1 MKSNDVTS
9 SRKIEFSNNG
19 VSDSLTGAPSPKLF
33 IDNLTRE
40 ISKSKRKPQSISI
53 ITVKLLPAS
62 ALTKK
67 KVKLNLESE
76 VTEFEKDL
84 LAMSKTI
91 KSNMRSS
98 DFYSRLAE
106 NGFWLCIQGDLS
118 ETEKTVLRMG
128 SKISESRVRPIIGK
142 RIDFAIYEWN
152 SAQDVNAMIKEI
164 DLKYFV

>member
-1 MKSNDVTS
+1 MKPTVVNSK
-9 SRKIEFSNNG
+9 RKIEFSNNG
-19 VSDSLTGAPSPKLF
+19 MSDSLTGVPAPKLF
-33 IDNLTRE
+33 LDNITRE
-40 ISKSKRKPQSISI
+40 ISKSKRKPQAISI
-53 ITVKLLPAS
+53 ITIKLLPAGVI
-62 ALTKK
+62 TGKK
-67 KVKLNLESE
+67 SKSNIESE

-84 LAMSKTI
+84 LAMSKII

-106 NGFWLCIQGDLS
+106 NGFWLCIQGDLVES
-118 ETEKTVLRMG
+118 EKIVLRLS
-128 SKISESRVRPIIGK
+128 SKLSESRARSISEK

>member
-1 MKSNDVTS
+1 MKPTVGNSI
-9 SRKIEFSNNG
+9 RKIEFSNNG
-19 VSDSLTGAPSPKLF
+19 ISDSLTGAPSPKFFL
-33 IDNLTRE
+33 DNLTRE
-40 ISKSKRKPQSISI
+40 ISKAKRKPQSISI
-53 ITVKLLPAS
+53 ITIKLLPADVI
-62 ALTKK
+62 TGKK
-67 KVKLNLESE
+67 SKSNIESE

-91 KSNMRSS
+91 KTNMRSS

-106 NGFWLCIQGDLS
+106 NGFWLCIQGDLNES
-118 ETEKTVLRMG
+118 EKTVLRMG

>member
-1 MKSNDVTS
+1 MKPNVVNSK
-9 SRKIEFSNNG
+9 RKIEFLNNG
-19 VSDSLTGAPSPKLF
+19 MSDSLTGAPSPKLF
-33 IDNLTRE
+33 LDNLTRE
-40 ISKSKRKPQSISI
+40 ISKSKRKPQAISI
-53 ITVKLLPAS
+53 ITIKLLPAGVI
-62 ALTKK
+62 TRKK
-67 KVKLNLESE
+67 SKSNIESE

-84 LAMSKTI
+84 LAMSKII

-106 NGFWLCIQGDLS
+106 NGFWLCIQGDLVES
-118 ETEKTVLRMG
+118 EKIVLRLS
-128 SKISESRVRPIIGK
+128 SKLSESRARSISEK